1 MDMNMNMNMSWTG
14 NSSVGPTS
22 WAGNGSVGPTAAAC
36 ISFGQDVVNEYVDS
50 SFAKDKHHVIV
61 FLCVVCALG
70 TTGNLLVILV
80 NARRKDKSSATIFVL
95 TLAVVDLFICA
106 LKIPL
111 KIVEMQHVTYT
122 STVWCKSSP
131 YFTLASL
138 LSSVFLLT
146 AIAVDRYRAVA
157 RPVKYRVARNKSVPL
172 LCVLTVL
179 AGFLLSIPAVLLQDE
194 VPGIRVGPACETVSF
209 CSSVG
214 GVTNG
219 RVYFGVTAAVFFAS
233 VLAMAVLYALVYKHV
248 MDLVHPLPQGASVW
262 AALQHRLPRPGAA
275 DLPTPSGLSI
285 ATTTNPQALHVDN
298 RHSENRETSQK
309 HDEGEGKEQ
318 CHVFP
323 PKLSNSDHCW
333 TKAPPSQSD
342 PASTR
347 SPPSDTNSACPRS
360 PPSHAESAWTRLP
373 QSHADPASPRSPPS
387 HADPDSP
394 RSPPS
399 HPARWLKKT
408 RLSTVQRQYRVA
420 KLLLLVT
427 SVFILS
433 WLPYWVISLYD
444 IDRPSWLLSQPEPV
458 QRTVVF
464 FSNFYFINNA
474 ANPIIYTFVQK
485 DFRERLAKLF
495 KCGRT

>member
-1 MDMNMNMNMSWTG
+1 MG
-14 NSSVGPTS
+14 LLHKLIGK
-22 WAGNGSVGPTAAAC
+22 
-36 ISFGQDVVNEYVDS
+36 YH
-50 SFAKDKHHVIV
+50 KDK
-61 FLCVVCALG
+61 
-70 TTGNLLVILV
+70 
-80 NARRKDKSSATIFVL
+80 
-95 TLAVVDLFICA
+95 
-106 LKIPL
+106 P
-111 KIVEMQHVTYT
+111 
-122 STVWCKSSP
+122 
-131 YFTLASL
+131 
-138 LSSVFLLT
+138 
-146 AIAVDRYRAVA
+146 
-157 RPVKYRVARNKSVPL
+157 
-172 LCVLTVL
+172 
-179 AGFLLSIPAVLLQDE
+179 
-194 VPGIRVGPACETVSF
+194 
-209 CSSVG
+209 
-214 GVTNG
+214 NG
-219 RVYFGVTAAVFFAS
+219 RGRSSLRSLRQITR
-233 VLAMAVLYALVYKHV
+233 
-248 MDLVHPLPQGASVW
+248 HP
-262 AALQHRLPRPGAA
+262 
-275 DLPTPSGLSI
+275 
-285 ATTTNPQALHVDN
+285 
-298 RHSENRETSQK
+298 
-309 HDEGEGKEQ
+309 
-318 CHVFP
+318 
-323 PKLSNSDHCW
+323 DHCW

-360 PPSHAESAWTRLP
+360 PPSHAESAWTRSP

-485 DFRERLAKLF
+485 DFRDRLAKLF